1 MPCAGVRC
9 LYDDGTGRDGTDH
22 AHAYPGLGGAVQYMT
37 RTRLFGA
44 GAAVARSIARMV
56 WRSIADV
63 RPGSLAA
70 APLHGCSRRPSL
82 LAGCGREHRYRATG

>member
-9 LYDDGTGRDGTDH
+9 LYYDGTDH

-44 GAAVARSIARMV
+44 AVARSIARMV

-63 RPGSLAA
+63 
-70 APLHGCSRRPSL
+70 GCLTYHTLPNFSDLRQSVAQL
-82 LAGCGREHRYRATG
+82 VTNQTGL

>member
-9 LYDDGTGRDGTDH
+9 LYDGTGRDGTD
-22 AHAYPGLGGAVQYMT
+22 HAYPGLGGAVQYMT

-44 GAAVARSIARMV
+44 AVARSIARMV

-63 RPGSLAA
+63 
-70 APLHGCSRRPSL
+70 GCLTYHTLPNFSDLRQSVAQL
-82 LAGCGREHRYRATG
+82 VTNQTGL

>member
-9 LYDDGTGRDGTDH
+9 LYDDGTGRIMLMH
-22 AHAYPGLGGAVQYMT
+22 IPGLGGAVQYMT
-37 RTRLFGA
+37 RTRLF

-63 RPGSLAA
+63 VYGRDPWRRHRCMDARGGRPCLRVAV
-70 APLHGCSRRPSL
+70 GC
-82 LAGCGREHRYRATG
+82 TGTG

>member
-9 LYDDGTGRDGTDH
+9 LYDGTGRDGTD
-22 AHAYPGLGGAVQYMT
+22 HAYPGLGGAVQYMT

-44 GAAVARSIARMV
+44 AVARSIARMV

-63 RPGSLAA
+63 VYGRDPWRRHRCMDARGGRPCLRVA
-70 APLHGCSRRPSL
+70 
-82 LAGCGREHRYRATG
+82 AGCTGTG

>member
-9 LYDDGTGRDGTDH
+9 LYDGTGRDGTD
-22 AHAYPGLGGAVQYMT
+22 HAYPGLGGAVQYMT

-44 GAAVARSIARMV
+44 AVARSIARRV

-63 RPGSLAA
+63 VYGRDPWRRHRCMDTRGGRP
-70 APLHGCSRRPSL
+70 CSRVA
-82 LAGCGREHRYRATG
+82 AGCTGTG